1 VAEAENSVGLSMGE
15 QSKAKRMASPGDD
28 NFESGSIL
36 KGDKSTP
43 MMVQYQ
49 RVKDENPDALVFFR
63 LGDFYEM
70 FGDDAKEASRI
81 LEITLTARASG
92 EGRANKIPMCG
103 VPYHAADNYI
113 NRLLKAGKKVAI
125 VEQMED
131 PRKAKGMVRRELVR
145 IITPGTTL
153 APESLDAKKNNY
165 LASVSAQGK
174 LLGLAAVDLSTGEF
188 LVTEFAGDQA
198 LNNLLIELNR
208 FHAAEVL
215 VPDDLAPLVLDRL
228 QAMESGY
235 LSRLEG
241 YRFDSE
247 SGRSQLTTHF
257 GVNSLDGFGCRDY
270 SVGLGA
276 AAAALHY
283 LSETQRGALH
293 HIRKLTPYQMATH
306 MILDENSIRNL
317 DLIRNSYDG
326 SRQNTLL
333 DCLDFTLT
341 AMGGRCLH
349 RWVLRPLLSLEA
361 IHDRQAAVTELTRS
375 VVLRQ
380 NLSQPLGQVH
390 DLERLAGRIGA
401 ATANPRDLASLRNTL
416 ERIPDLKTALSGT
429 RSALLASFSTDIP
442 ECSRVQELLRQA
454 IAEEPPVSSKDGGVI
469 RSGYHAEVDELRSL
483 AKEGKGTIAAL
494 QARERERTGIASL
507 KVEYNNVFGYYIEVS
522 KTNLKLIPAD
532 YQRKQT
538 LANAERFITPELK
551 EYETK
556 VLGAQ
561 DKLVELEYDLFVKV
575 RNEVSLQLQEILHA
589 AGYIARLDAL
599 LSLAE
604 AAVRNGYALPV
615 VDDSGD
621 MEIRDGR
628 HPVVERLTREK
639 FVPNDLRLN
648 RSGDQVLIITGP
660 NMAGKSTFLR
670 QNALIAIMAQIGS
683 FVPAGQAR
691 IGLGDRVFTRV
702 GAADNLAGGQST
714 FMVEMNETANIL
726 NNATP
731 NSLVILD
738 EVGRGTSTF
747 DGVSIAWA
755 VAEHLHDILGA
766 KTLFATH
773 YFELTEL
780 ALSKPRVKNYNIA
793 GREWKD
799 EIIFLRKIVEGST
812 DRSYGIQVARL
823 AGLPAPV
830 IVRAREVLANLEKAN
845 YTENGN
851 SRLALHDGQPAPG
864 QPGLF
869 ESGNGQEILASLREL
884 KLETLTPLEALNRLA
899 ALKDKAQ

>member
-691 IGLGDRVFTRV
+691 IGLVDRVFTRV

-793 GREWKD
+793 VREWKD